1 MGHKTAFGIADATG
15 WVLANFSAN
24 AERALDAAGIR
35 ADTDSR
41 ENQARTLLARKNTF
55 GRTITDA
62 RPN

>member
-41 ENQARTLLARKNTF
+41 ENQARALLARKNTV
-55 GRTITDA
+55 
-62 RPN
+62 RPDDHRR